1 MDYIVGLTEQELE
14 YFYNKSEGFSHYSEL
29 DEMERMELAMN
40 TTSYIRDMM
49 HKVARHESGEI
60 KMGTITKW
68 FRVGGRARPDIGI
81 RMRELHV
88 NKRRE
93 KASSDS

>member
-68 FRVGGRARPDIGI
+68 FRVGGRARPDSGR
-81 RMRELHV
+81 RMRELV

-93 KASSDS
+93 KASNDS